1 MSIQTTL
8 NNQAINK
15 LPKITELIKSA
26 AKFEANQMTN
36 RTIRELLSSEVA
48 LDNMNDE
55 QLHEFQVDI
64 INIFKHFGWC

>member
-1 MSIQTTL
+1 MLQATL

-15 LPKITELIKSA
+15 LPKIAELIKLA

-36 RTIRELLSSEVA
+36 RTMRELLSSEVA

-55 QLHEFQVDI
+55 QLGEFQIDL